1 MTPIHDPQRDR
12 PFDFGMTEIEEGLR
26 TDDDG
31 SFRARLLDRLDGS
44 AAEIGRRLA
53 AGVSPQEFT
62 NGNAILRA
70 LAAAKE
76 IVILFPKN

>member
-1 MTPIHDPQRDR
+1 MTPSHDSQRDQ

-26 TDDDG
+26 SDPDG
-31 SFRARLLDRLDGS
+31 SFRASLLDRLDGC

-53 AGVSPQEFT
+53 DGVSPQEFT
-62 NGNAILRA
+62 DGNAILRA